1 MTRRASVAAGAVLLV
16 AQPTALLTVAMIG
29 VAMLT
34 VTVLRVTMLWV
45 AMLWVAMIGVALT
58 ACHSTP
64 REQPWRDLFDGRSL
78 GPFVSTQFGGEG
90 EVAVHDGAIFL
101 GMGSPLTGINLRD
114 AAAAPTGD
122 YELEV
127 TAARLLGNDF
137 FAAVTFPVGESHLTV
152 VLGGWG
158 GTVCGLSNLD
168 GLDASR
174 NPTRALRS
182 FVLERDYTVRIRV
195 DAAQVT
201 VWLDD
206 EPFVSTPRA
215 GVSIGLRNEMLPCVP
230 LGVSAFATEARI
242 RRVRW
247 RPCDNSR

>member
-1 MTRRASVAAGAVLLV
+1 M
-16 AQPTALLTVAMIG
+16 
-29 VAMLT
+29 
-34 VTVLRVTMLWV
+34 
-45 AMLWVAMIGVALT
+45 LT
-58 ACHSTP
+58 ACRGAP
-64 REQPWRDLFDGRSL
+64 APQPWHELFDGRTL

-90 EVAVHDGAIFL
+90 EVAVRDGAIFL
-101 GMGSPLTGINLRD
+101 GMGSPLTGINLQD
-114 AAAAPTGD
+114 ASVAPSGA

-137 FAAVTFPVGESHLTV
+137 FAAVTFPVGATFLTV

-168 GLDASR
+168 GLDASA
-174 NPTRALRS
+174 NHTRTLRA
-182 FVLERDYTVRIRV
+182 FATDRDYTVRIRV
-195 DAAQVT
+195 DANQVA

-215 GVSIGLRNEMLPCVP
+215 GVTIDLRSEMLPCVP

-247 RPCDNSR
+247 RRCD